1 MEQELRQEVEKLYLN
16 QMSQQSLYK
25 LFGLRKVNKIQALED
40 WISNTCSLTNQEE
53 NIALFYKNRLLKNI
67 DSWNE
72 QELSLGF
79 IGPLINIIDFKVPYQ
94 LNFFAQR
101 PISAIVDNY
110 ELFGKPDGMLAAGNF
125 EPEAAFFSFQE
136 YKKDVNSS
144 GDPAG
149 QNLAAMLVGQAQNKA
164 QNKDNDEVVYG
175 CYVVGRLWYFMVLKG
190 KEFAISKDY
199 SATHDDDI
207 LNIVRILKALRSILF
222 ARLGIEETA

>member
-1 MEQELRQEVEKLYLN
+1 MEKEVEKLYLN
-16 QMSQQSLYK
+16 QMTQQGLYK
-25 LFGLRKVNKIQALED
+25 IFGLRKVNKIKELDEWLSHTAE
-40 WISNTCSLTNQEE
+40 LTDQEKD
-53 NIALFYKNRLLKNI
+53 IALFYKNRLIQNI

-79 IGPLINIIDFKVPYQ
+79 IGPLINIINFKVPYQ

-110 ELFGKPDGMLAAGNF
+110 ELLGKPDGMLAAGNF
-125 EPEAAFFSFQE
+125 EPEAH
-136 YKKDVNSS
+136 SS

-164 QNKDNDEVVYG
+164 EAIIYG
-175 CYVVGRLWYFMVLKG
+175 CYIVGRLWYFMVLKG
-190 KEFAISKDY
+190 KEFAISQDY

-207 LNIVRILKALRSILF
+207 LNILKNLKALRNLLLE
-222 ARLGIEETA
+222 RLGLPEMP